1 MITKIIGLL
10 ELKINLNG
18 MKRSYKRKQACSLLD
33 MMLTRSVKRIISLV
47 LRSVGILGSQYK
59 KTQ

>member
-1 MITKIIGLL
+1 MITKRTGLL

-33 MMLTRSVKRIISLV
+33 MMLTRSVKRIILLV
-47 LRSVGILGSQYK
+47 LRSVGFLGFKMKNAQ
-59 KTQ
+59 